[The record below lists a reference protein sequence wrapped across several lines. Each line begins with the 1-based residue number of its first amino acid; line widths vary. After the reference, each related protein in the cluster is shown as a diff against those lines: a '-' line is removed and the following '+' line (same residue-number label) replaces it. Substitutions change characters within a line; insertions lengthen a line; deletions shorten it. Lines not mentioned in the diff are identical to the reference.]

1 MHSVH
6 PLCVRSLV
14 YFLTSVPLRS
24 LGVYTSSVICTV
36 RPKSTRTALSDIST
50 MLLAKKQNKTEAINM
65 LCRAG
70 YIESPIKYT

>member
-6 PLCVRSLV
+6 TVCVRSLV
-14 YFLTSVPLRS
+14 CFLTSVPLRS

-50 MLLAKKQNKTEAINM
+50 MLLAKKNKTEAINM
-65 LCRAG
+65 PCRAG
-70 YIESPIKYT
+70 YI